1 MELTNNGD
9 HPENAW
15 LRLSEAADY
24 LGVHFTT
31 LRRWTDEGEVPCI
44 RTPGGRRRFN
54 KSALDAFLKNS
65 HQEKR
70 TTSIAKTDLPDPS
83 YIIKQVKHHGI
94 QGKKWLHHLD
104 DTQRSR
110 MRSDGRKLTAILM
123 QYTSRREGG
132 EDFLKEG
139 QRLASHYGQVCRQV
153 GFTMLETV
161 QAFISIRRSIID
173 SLYETDMLIGSPDE
187 QTWQL
192 YHRVD
197 NFLDVVLLAM
207 LETFQNQSQESP
219 DHHSSAG

>member
-1 MELTNNGD
+1 MKLTNDGD
-9 HPENAW
+9 HPKNVW

-31 LRRWTDEGEVPCI
+31 LRRWADEGDVPCI

-54 KSALDAFLKNS
+54 RSALDEFLKGS
-65 HQEKR
+65 RQGQR
-70 TTSIAKTDLPDPS
+70 STSLTTSDLPDPS
-83 YIIKQVKHHGI
+83 YIAKQVKHHGI
-94 QGKKWLHHLD
+94 HGKTWLHHLD

-110 MRSDGRKLTAILM
+110 MRSYGRKLTVILM
-123 QYTSRREGG
+123 QYTSRQEGG

-153 GFTMLETV
+153 GFSMLETV

-173 SLYETDMLIGSPDE
+173 SLYETDMLVGSPDE

-197 NFLDVVLLAM
+197 NFLDVVFLAI
-207 LETFQNQSQESP
+207 LESFQKQPQDNFVP
-219 DHHSSAG
+219 DTSTG